1 MKRVDLSGLFDQWP
15 AKVLALGAAVLLFLF
30 NRFDSLDSK
39 VLSLPVRLVADTAL
53 VSSQEWINR
62 VRVTLR
68 GSTEVLAG
76 LDESAL
82 EVLADF
88 SSHPGEGLWKAPLQ
102 VVRHGAA
109 LQAEGLEVQVEPLEL
124 LVSFEH
130 KVVKTLPVQ
139 PDFVGLPGRNFELS
153 GSKVIPSIITVEGP
167 RSILEKMTSI
177 ATEPIELRGKTD
189 TFTLRA
195 RVAQDTTLVNF
206 PYGSTVEVQ
215 GLMTSSLATLTLAAV
230 VPTPLNLSSL
240 LRLQSPLPPIKV
252 KLRGTPA
259 ALAVLDRND
268 TGSPSVVLLADLSN
282 YLLPGEIPSLSFKAQ
297 LPEGVELVSLEPAT
311 VAVYLEPLP

>member
-1 MKRVDLSGLFDQWP
+1 MKRIDLAAVFDQWP

-30 NRFDSLDSK
+30 NRFDSLESK
-39 VLSLPVRLVADTAL
+39 VLSLPVRLVADTTL
-53 VSSQEWINR
+53 LPSQDWNNR

-68 GSTEVLAG
+68 GSSEVLAG
-76 LDESAL
+76 LDETAL

-88 SSHPGEGLWKAPLQ
+88 SSHSGEGLWKAPLQ

-124 LVSFEH
+124 LLSFER

-153 GSKVIPSIITVEGP
+153 GSKVIPSIVTVEGP

-189 TFTLRA
+189 TFTLRV
-195 RVAQDTTLVNF
+195 RVAEVSTLINF
-206 PYGSTVEVQ
+206 PYGSTIEVQ

-230 VPTPLNLSSL
+230 LPTPLNLSSA
-240 LRLQSPLPPIKV
+240 LRLQSPLAPVRV

-259 ALAVLDRND
+259 ALSALDRTD
-268 TGSPSVVLLADLSN
+268 GGSPSVVLLADLSN
-282 YLLPGEIPSLSFKAQ
+282 YSIPGEIPSLSLKAQ
-297 LPEGVELVSLEPAT
+297 IPEGVELVSLEPAT
-311 VAVYLEPLP
+311 VAVYLEPVP